1 MNLLDLVSGPVGQ
14 QFISGLSKQTGE
26 SDSKIASAV
35 SLALPFLIG
44 QMNKNA
50 STPSG
55 AESLDKALND
65 HSKSSALSNISALL
79 NSGNMSD
86 GLGILSHIFG
96 NKQNQVAE
104 NISKQSGLSTGNV
117 IQILATLAPIVMN
130 FLGQEKKEQNVDQGN
145 ITGML
150 GGLLGGMRNS
160 NQSEMSM
167 IEKMLDQDGDGSIVD
182 DAMDLGS
189 KLLGGF
195 FKK

>member
-14 QFISGLSKQTGE
+14 QVISGLSKQTGE
-26 SDSKIASAV
+26 NDSKVASAV
-35 SLALPFLIG
+35 SMALPFLIS

-50 STPSG
+50 STPQG
-55 AESLDKALND
+55 AASLDKALND
-65 HSKSSALSNISALL
+65 HSQSSVLSNVSGLL
-79 NSGNMSD
+79 NSGNMAD
-86 GLGILSHIFG
+86 GLGILGHVFG

-117 IQILATLAPIVMN
+117 LQILATLAPLVMN
-130 FLGQEKKEQNVDQGN
+130 FLGQEKKQQNVGQDN
-145 ITGML
+145 LTGLL
-150 GGLLGGMRNS
+150 GGLLGGMKQS

-167 IEKMLDQDGDGSIVD
+167 IERMLDQDGDGSIVD
-182 DAMDLGS
+182 DAMNLGS